1 MLLNDDS
8 TWPWLIL
15 VPKVPGA
22 EEIHHLS
29 VEYQRRLMEEIALCS
44 AAIEKAYD
52 VDKIN
57 VGAIGCVCR
66 QLHVHVLGRKVG
78 DVVWPRPVWGATNP
92 VKYEAAAAE
101 AAKRKIM
108 KTLNTEI
115 ASRVC
120 TDNEQIHP
128 QMRAKKMRA

>member
-1 MLLNDDS
+1 M
-8 TWPWLIL
+8 PR
-15 VPKVPGA
+15 VPGA

-29 VEYQRRLMEEIALCS
+29 VDDQRRLMEEIAQCS
-44 AAIEKAYD
+44 AAIEKAYDD

-101 AAKRKIM
+101 AAMQKIM
-108 KTLNTEI
+108 MSL
-115 ASRVC
+115 ASERPIRLSMK
-120 TDNEQIHP
+120 NLP
-128 QMRAKKMRA
+128 L

>member
-8 TWPWLIL
+8 TWPWVIL

-29 VEYQRRLMEEIALCS
+29 VDDRGRLMQEIAMCS

-108 KTLNTEI
+108 KTLNTERLI
-115 ASRVC
+115 LVS
-120 TDNEQIHP
+120 TSMEQT
-128 QMRAKKMRA
+128 RAKKMRA

>member
-1 MLLNDDS
+1 
-8 TWPWLIL
+8 

-29 VEYQRRLMEEIALCS
+29 VEHRGRLMEEIAMCS
-44 AAIEKAYD
+44 AAIERTYD

-101 AAKRKIM
+101 AATRKIKKAL
-108 KTLNTEI
+108 KTQMVI
-115 ASRVC
+115 RVSEC
-120 TDNEQIHP
+120 LEED
-128 QMRAKKMRA
+128 RKKMRA

>member
-1 MLLNDDS
+1 VLLNDDS
-8 TWPWLIL
+8 TWPWVIL
-15 VPKVPGA
+15 VPRVPGA

-29 VEYQRRLMEEIALCS
+29 VDDQRRLMEEIAQCS
-44 AAIEKAYD
+44 AAIEKAYDD

-101 AAKRKIM
+101 AAMQKIM
-108 KTLNTEI
+108 MSL
-115 ASRVC
+115 ASERPIRLSMK
-120 TDNEQIHP
+120 NLP
-128 QMRAKKMRA
+128 L

>member
-1 MLLNDDS
+1 VLLNDDS

-15 VPKVPGA
+15 VPRVPGA

-29 VEYQRRLMEEIALCS
+29 VDDRGRLMQEIAVCS

-57 VGAIGCVCR
+57 VGALGCVCR

-101 AAKRKIM
+101 AATQKIM
-108 KTLNTEI
+108 EALNIEI
-115 ASRVC
+115 VSRVC
-120 TDNEQIHP
+120 THP
-128 QMRAKKMRA
+128 

>member
-1 MLLNDDS
+1 MEFPLCETLLNDDS
-8 TWPWLIL
+8 TWPWVIL
-15 VPKVPGA
+15 VPRVPGA

-29 VEYQRRLMEEIALCS
+29 VDDRGRLMEEIAMCS

-57 VGAIGCVCR
+57 VGALGCVCR

-101 AAKRKIM
+101 AAMQKIM
-108 KTLNTEI
+108 MSL
-115 ASRVC
+115 ASERPIRLSMK
-120 TDNEQIHP
+120 NLP
-128 QMRAKKMRA
+128 L

>member
-1 MLLNDDS
+1 VLLNDDS
-8 TWPWLIL
+8 TWPWVIL
-15 VPKVPGA
+15 VPRVPGA

-29 VEYQRRLMEEIALCS
+29 VDDQRRLMEEIAQCS
-44 AAIEKAYD
+44 AAIEKAYDD

-101 AAKRKIM
+101 AAMRKIM
-108 KTLNTEI
+108 MSL
-115 ASRVC
+115 ASERPIRLSMK
-120 TDNEQIHP
+120 NLP
-128 QMRAKKMRA
+128 L

>member
-15 VPKVPGA
+15 VPRVPGA

-29 VEYQRRLMEEIALCS
+29 GDDRGRLMEEIAMCS

-57 VGAIGCVCR
+57 VGALGCVCR

-101 AAKRKIM
+101 AAMRKIM
-108 KTLNTEI
+108 EALNIEI
-115 ASRVC
+115 VSRVC
-120 TDNEQIHP
+120 THP
-128 QMRAKKMRA
+128 